1 MTTIVIVLLA
11 AAIALGVL
19 GIHRRSGIRT
29 AARVVLGFLFA
40 LSVLA
45 TLALLV
51 GSIALSSRGGGV
63 LFLFSLPAAVV
74 SWVAG
79 SLFFASLKGE
89 RYYDLGVEEKIRQNL
104 TSLDQSLADL
114 RTSIATKSAERGR
127 FWTSAKRREQLGR
140 EIERELELLENLPR
154 LRTGLARPEAYA
166 EDEP

>member
-1 MTTIVIVLLA
+1 MVLLA
-11 AAIALGVL
+11 AALALGVL
-19 GIHRRSGIRT
+19 GIHRKSGFRT
-29 AARVVLGFLFA
+29 AARMGLGFLFA

-89 RYYDLGVEEKIRQNL
+89 RYYDLGVEERIRQNV

-114 RTSIATKSAERGR
+114 RTSVARKIAERER

-140 EIERELELLENLPR
+140 EIARELELLENLPR
-154 LRTGLARPEAYA
+154 LRAGLARPEAYA